1 VDRRSDNATSESIH
15 AACVAGAKNHELIAP
30 TILLPL
36 FSKRGRKEGRGGGEA
51 PRPRGAL
58 LSLPASSAGLH
69 RAVLGRDLGALPSS
83 PCGFE
88 GNDGKLTVTSTRGP
102 SGLRATPM
110 LAAACHPVLFAS
122 VASSCLCLLAL
133 TGRAK
138 SGI

>member
-1 VDRRSDNATSESIH
+1 MSGQEPGSDNATSIH
-15 AACVAGAKNHELIAP
+15 ALAAGAKNHELIPP

-69 RAVLGRDLGALPSS
+69 RAVLGRDLGALPCS

-102 SGLRATPM
+102 SVCAPRRCLRLHAILCCSPQWH
-110 LAAACHPVLFAS
+110 LAVS
-122 VASSCLCLLAL
+122 VSW
-133 TGRAK
+133 R
-138 SGI
+138 